1 MWRKNAA
8 PLLLLTIT
16 SVLLSPGCAT
26 LTRKS
31 TQRIPVT
38 SAPVGATVIVNGVE
52 KGVTPLTITL
62 ARKLKGQ
69 VIRIESPGYDP
80 VEIRPQRK
88 LSGIPVLGNFLLGVY
103 PGFLAALLVGLDDNT
118 MGPLVWGLS
127 AAAFGAGFTAIDISD
142 GRGYGLRPTDLTV
155 TLTKANG
162 TPRVDTMLIDAEDFR
177 NVKWI
182 RVRRD

>member
-1 MWRKNAA
+1 MHKALNLVLS
-8 PLLLLTIT
+8 LLILFSILLSANCATIT
-16 SVLLSPGCAT
+16 RRS
-26 LTRKS
+26 K
-31 TQRIPVT
+31 QRIPVT

-52 KGVTPLTITL
+52 QGVTPLTIAL
-62 ARKLKGQ
+62 ARKWKGQ
-69 VIRIESPGYDP
+69 VIRIESPGYNP

-88 LSGIPVLGNFLLGVY
+88 MSGIPILGNFLLGVY
-103 PGFLAALLVGLDDNT
+103 PGFLAALLVAPDDDT

-127 AAAFGAGFTAIDISD
+127 AAAFGAGFTAIDI
-142 GRGYGLRPTDLTV
+142 GYGNGYGLRPTDLTV

-177 NVKWI
+177 NVTWI